1 MERQNTSTDHGLNL
15 SVMSTDKRWPR
26 KEDAARG
33 NCDRPGLVKCRKS
46 HFGRDGTRRVFFFIF
61 SPLLPPGQDLCVGLD
76 QTYQLLVCQV
86 VSVLVNGLANKDDF
100 EKKGRSKIQKRI
112 PKTYPAEG
120 LFDGSPRS

>member
-1 MERQNTSTDHGLNL
+1 MATATDQGSSSAASHISEG
-15 SVMSTDKRWPR
+15 TGQ
-26 KEDAARG
+26 DA
-33 NCDRPGLVKCRKS
+33 S
-46 HFGRDGTRRVFFFIF
+46 FFFIF